1 MTMLALEIGPEG
13 FAVGPVAQDADDADI
28 QRIPVPMSGA
38 WDACRDLLLD
48 VAKDEEVTA
57 VGIAS
62 AGPIDMGA
70 GVIAPTDIAEWQTGF
85 GIVDAVQKIFPV
97 AKVRL
102 AIDGVCLGLAERT
115 FGATQ
120 SVMDA
125 LAISVS
131 HRITAG
137 VMVGG
142 FVVVG
147 RTGNAGHL
155 GHVQVPGFDDP
166 CECGSR
172 GCLEAVAGG
181 AALLRWARSQGW
193 TGNSLAAL
201 TETAKV
207 GDEIAVAAMS
217 RAGTALGRAI
227 ASVAPLLDIDLV
239 VVGGRVAQ
247 AGPALWKPLVSAVAT
262 HARLGF
268 LTGLRVVPSELQ
280 GLGVLA
286 GAGVLAMSADQPEE

>member
-13 FAVGPVAQDADDADI
+13 LAAGPVAPGADDEDI
-28 QRIPVPMSGA
+28 QRIPIPATDV

-48 VAKDEEVTA
+48 VAKDDEVTA

-70 GVIAPTDIAEWQTGF
+70 GVIAPADIAEWQTGF
-85 GIVDAVQKIFPV
+85 GIVEAVQKIFPV
-97 AKVRL
+97 ATVRL
-102 AIDGVCLGLAERT
+102 ALDGVCVGLAERT

-120 SVMDA
+120 TAMDA
-125 LAISVS
+125 LSISVS

-147 RTGNAGHL
+147 RTGNAGHI
-155 GHVQVPGFDDP
+155 GHALVPGFDDP
-166 CECGSR
+166 CECGGR
-172 GCLEAVAGG
+172 GCLETVAGG

-193 TGNSLAAL
+193 VGNSLGAL

-207 GDEIAVAAMS
+207 GDEIAAQALG
-217 RAGTALGRAI
+217 RAGTALGLVI

-239 VVGGRVAQ
+239 VVGGQVAQ
-247 AGPALWKPLVSAVAT
+247 SGPALWRPLAAAVAT

-268 LTGLRVVPSELQ
+268 LTGLRVLPSELE
-280 GLGVLA
+280 GLGPLA
-286 GAGVLAMSADQPEE
+286 GAGVLAMTAAEG